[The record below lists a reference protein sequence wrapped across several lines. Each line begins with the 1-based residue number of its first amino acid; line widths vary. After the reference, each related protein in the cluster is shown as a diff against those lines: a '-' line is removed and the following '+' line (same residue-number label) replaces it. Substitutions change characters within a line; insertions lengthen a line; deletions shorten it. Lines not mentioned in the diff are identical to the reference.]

1 MSIKPLPMVLAM
13 ALPLFLAPFV
23 VQAASIGNAVSS
35 SDGSIPKSAD
45 FIAGEKA
52 AMDGNFEA
60 AIGYFSKV
68 VNTDPTS
75 TDAYNLLGFSYRKL
89 GNVDLAFENY
99 NAALEND
106 PNHLGANEYIG
117 ELYLETDDLAKA
129 EKHLKV
135 LDAACPYGCDAYT
148 DLKSAIK
155 KYKAKQGG

>member
-13 ALPLFLAPFV
+13 AIPLFLAPFV

-35 SDGSIPKSAD
+35 SEGSIPKSAD

-60 AIGYFSKV
+60 AVGYFSQV

-99 NAALEND
+99 NAALEID
-106 PNHLGANEYIG
+106 ANHLGANEYIG
-117 ELYLETDDLAKA
+117 ELYLEIDDLAKA
-129 EKHLKV
+129 EKHLEV
-135 LDAACPYGCDAYT
+135 LDAACFYGCDAYS

-155 KYKAKQGG
+155 KYKAQQGG

>member
-117 ELYLETDDLAKA
+117 ELYLEIGELAKA
-129 EKHLKV
+129 EKHLKI
-135 LDAACPYGCDAYT
+135 LDAACLYGCDAYT